1 MGKPTSLD
9 PVPNSTTILKPVV
22 TKPVTINVSSWNIRR
37 GLIIREQELKDIITQ
52 NELNIVFLVETDSTA
67 ISTEADFK
75 IQGFKTIVQ
84 NKKDAAALTRI
95 ICLVDEKMT
104 DEIIIRMD
112 LTSCDFPSLWIE
124 VENSVGVNTICG
136 GLYREWSPGG
146 DNTIEAQVTAM
157 EVFTEQIER
166 ATAENKA
173 LLIMGDANLCSERWN
188 SPLYKYKRIAE
199 ELRETITQCG
209 LIQID
214 MGPTYFADRLNE
226 DGSEVKSCLDHIYMS
241 ESLLPRA
248 TTKKLDNTAT
258 DHLPIFANF
267 TSTKTS
273 TKKNGGS
280 ILKRSMKDFT
290 KTRWLDCLR
299 ARNWDGISS
308 QADVHEQ
315 TAAITKEINLA
326 LDEIAP
332 LKRFK
337 NREHYKPGLTEK
349 ARKIMIERDRI
360 RKSMSKSKD
369 CDKPGLKAKYKQ
381 LRNRAINQM
390 RIDTLEQNSERI
402 SQAKNEGETWK
413 VVNEIMR
420 PNVSIKITIR
430 TPGGEQT
437 EEQDVANSFN
447 KFFVKK
453 ISDLKEA
460 IDPAHVKDPLEK
472 IAEKVKNKNL
482 RFSLKSVTT
491 KMVTK
496 IMKQMSKKKSKGNDG
511 ISQECLLQGL
521 EVLAA
526 PLTYVI
532 NNSIAT
538 GVFPDQWKEAIVV
551 PIHKKGDQ
559 KEMKNYRPVSCLTAA
574 SKVLEKV
581 VCQQLTQFVETH
593 GLLPNSQHGFR
604 AGRSTMTALSAMQ
617 KEWIR
622 NTEDG
627 LMTGILIWDLS
638 SAFDTLDVELF
649 LTKLTLYGSDQTTSA
664 WFRSFLTNRTQRVRI
679 GAVVSDP
686 LGLVSGVPQGGIL
699 SPIVF
704 TLYTADMEFW
714 LKTSKL
720 TNFADD
726 TTTVNKGK
734 CKLEIKKG
742 LEDDAAVVLDFM
754 ASNGLVANKLKTEF
768 LVLNEKDKTNSP
780 LLQIRVGDVLVDRT
794 ESAKLLGMMIEESQ
808 DWQEHFKQLQSSL
821 NQRLFI
827 IRRIKRQ
834 IPKEKLM
841 SVVHSLWVSK
851 LRYGLQLCT
860 KVSITA
866 SDRRSAA
873 MKSLQLTQNRM
884 LRALNGSKI
893 KDMISIKSMLSK
905 FNLLSV
911 NQLSAQIK
919 LIEVWKSL
927 NVEGYPLT
935 LDPYNKQERSIS
947 AELRPKPT
955 RIFDDTFR
963 LQISNHSFNA
973 DAARLWN
980 LAPTSIKTATTLS
993 TAKTAILKHAMALP
1007 I

>member
-173 LLIMGDANLCSERWN
+173 LLIMGDANLCSARWN

-453 ISDLKEA
+453 
-460 IDPAHVKDPLEK
+460 
-472 IAEKVKNKNL
+472 
-482 RFSLKSVTT
+482 
-491 KMVTK
+491 
-496 IMKQMSKKKSKGNDG
+496 
-511 ISQECLLQGL
+511 
-521 EVLAA
+521 
-526 PLTYVI
+526 
-532 NNSIAT
+532 
-538 GVFPDQWKEAIVV
+538 
-551 PIHKKGDQ
+551 
-559 KEMKNYRPVSCLTAA
+559 
-574 SKVLEKV
+574 
-581 VCQQLTQFVETH
+581 
-593 GLLPNSQHGFR
+593 
-604 AGRSTMTALSAMQ
+604 
-617 KEWIR
+617 
-622 NTEDG
+622 
-627 LMTGILIWDLS
+627 
-638 SAFDTLDVELF
+638 
-649 LTKLTLYGSDQTTSA
+649 
-664 WFRSFLTNRTQRVRI
+664 
-679 GAVVSDP
+679 
-686 LGLVSGVPQGGIL
+686 
-699 SPIVF
+699 
-704 TLYTADMEFW
+704 
-714 LKTSKL
+714 
-720 TNFADD
+720 
-726 TTTVNKGK
+726 
-734 CKLEIKKG
+734 
-742 LEDDAAVVLDFM
+742 
-754 ASNGLVANKLKTEF
+754 
-768 LVLNEKDKTNSP
+768 
-780 LLQIRVGDVLVDRT
+780 
-794 ESAKLLGMMIEESQ
+794 
-808 DWQEHFKQLQSSL
+808 
-821 NQRLFI
+821 
-827 IRRIKRQ
+827 
-834 IPKEKLM
+834 
-841 SVVHSLWVSK
+841 
-851 LRYGLQLCT
+851 
-860 KVSITA
+860 
-866 SDRRSAA
+866 
-873 MKSLQLTQNRM
+873 
-884 LRALNGSKI
+884 
-893 KDMISIKSMLSK
+893 
-905 FNLLSV
+905 
-911 NQLSAQIK
+911 
-919 LIEVWKSL
+919 
-927 NVEGYPLT
+927 
-935 LDPYNKQERSIS
+935 
-947 AELRPKPT
+947 
-955 RIFDDTFR
+955 
-963 LQISNHSFNA
+963 
-973 DAARLWN
+973 
-980 LAPTSIKTATTLS
+980 
-993 TAKTAILKHAMALP
+993 
-1007 I
+1007 